1 MSNFQHSCCVSQLP
15 DADMQAAPVAMA
27 RAALRAR
34 EIAIQTG
41 TPLVVVVVVV
51 REGKLIEAVVLPEV
65 KKTMDDL
72 TIQHKI
78 GLQANR
84 YGHLQP
90 VGCAACCA
98 RGCSE

>member
-1 MSNFQHSCCVSQLP
+1 MNTVLTPHNRSRLP
-15 DADMQAAPVAMA
+15 DADMQAAPVALA
-27 RAALRAR
+27 RAAQRAR
-34 EIAIQTG
+34 EIAMQTG
-41 TPLVVVVVVV
+41 TPLVVV
-51 REGKLIEAVVLPEV
+51 REGKLIEAVALPEV
-65 KKTMDDL
+65 KKQGMIVT
-72 TIQHKI
+72 TQHTI